1 MGFLANP
8 KHYGRDEFAA
18 YINSLSWN
26 KGWKPA
32 FPTLHNTGV
41 PSLKQWLAYSD
52 AAEERW
58 GASLN
63 RYYQGK
69 GWHSGPHLV
78 CCPDY
83 IWVLCDPEQ
92 DGVSVS
98 CWNRVTFG
106 IEMVGDFR
114 AGQDDP
120 TTGDGLKVVENA
132 IFAIAT
138 LSKKLG
144 WSVGTIVRGV
154 GGLHFHREC
163 TRDMHACP
171 GDRIDKADIVKRVL
185 AAMGETPA
193 PVKPV
198 AAPPP
203 PVPMQEAAATLREAV
218 RTFQRSAGLAVDG
231 DPGPMTRTVLNRLLP
246 VITNP

>member
-1 MGFLANP
+1 MTYIANP
-8 KHYGRDEFAA
+8 KHYSREDFAA
-18 YINSLSWN
+18 YIGGLTWS

-32 FPTLHNTGV
+32 FPTLHNTGA
-41 PSLKQWLAYSD
+41 PNLRQWQGYGD
-52 AAEERW
+52 TVQERW

-63 RYYQGK
+63 RYYQGL

-98 CWNRVTFG
+98 CWNHVTFG
-106 IEMVGDFR
+106 IEMVGDYSDG
-114 AGQDDP
+114 ADDP

-132 IFAIAT
+132 VFAIAT
-138 LSKKLG
+138 LAKKLG
-144 WSVGTIVRGV
+144 WSVGTIVQGV

-163 TRDMHACP
+163 VRDGHPCP

-185 AAMGETPA
+185 AQIGPTVPQ
-193 PVKPV
+193 V
-198 AAPPP
+198 PPP
-203 PVPMQEAAATLREAV
+203 DLSVSAAQALKAAV
-218 RTFQRSAGLAVDG
+218 IAFQKAAGLAADG
-231 DPGPMTRTVLNRLLP
+231 DPGPATRAALASALSGNTKP
-246 VITNP
+246 